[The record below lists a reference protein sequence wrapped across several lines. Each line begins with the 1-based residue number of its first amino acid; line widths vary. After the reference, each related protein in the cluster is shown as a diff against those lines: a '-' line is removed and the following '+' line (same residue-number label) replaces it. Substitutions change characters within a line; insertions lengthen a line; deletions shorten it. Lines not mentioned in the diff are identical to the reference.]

1 MIGSWRGHQEATSS
15 TSDSSGSGVVRF
27 VDSIQLTASVWW
39 VSFSVYKAAQRPLLR
54 ILSIAFEEELTVL
67 DLSNG

>member
-1 MIGSWRGHQEATSS
+1 M
-15 TSDSSGSGVVRF
+15 RF

-39 VSFSVYKAAQRPLLR
+39 VSFSIYKAAQRALLR

-67 DLSNG
+67 DFV